1 MLDLTVFTNE
11 EFGEVRTMVIEG
23 EPWFV
28 GKDVAASLGYAEPR
42 SAISKKVDAE
52 DKGVAEM
59 ATPSGK
65 QKMTIINE
73 SGLYSLIFGSKL
85 ESATRFKRWVTKEVL
100 PSIRKTGGYKVPTSP
115 AEQIKLLATGFSDHE
130 SRIENLEQNMVIDYG
145 QQQTLRKHVNRVVLD
160 ALGGKNTEAYHCMSK
175 KVFSECNRDLQDRFK
190 VNSRNNIPRKRYEE
204 AVDYV
209 DSWTPS
215 TNTKLEIQEANCQQ
229 RFAVLYEAEVK
240 KKKKKEI
247 FSTSKEDFKKIG
259 IELTD
264 EQYDDLCQINLF
276 MMLMPDIPVYNVLLI
291 LKTLGL
297 IPTEIPDNES
307 GNDGDDNSA
316 KNSHE
321 EFERKFGKIK

>member
-115 AEQIKLLATGFSDHE
+115 AEQIKLL
-130 SRIENLEQNMVIDYG
+130 
-145 QQQTLRKHVNRVVLD
+145 QTLRKHVNRVVLD

-229 RFAVLYEAEVK
+229 RFAVL
-240 KKKKKEI
+240 
-247 FSTSKEDFKKIG
+247 
-259 IELTD
+259 
-264 EQYDDLCQINLF
+264 
-276 MMLMPDIPVYNVLLI
+276 
-291 LKTLGL
+291 
-297 IPTEIPDNES
+297 
-307 GNDGDDNSA
+307 
-316 KNSHE
+316 
-321 EFERKFGKIK
+321 

>member
-11 EFGEVRTMVIEG
+11 EFGDVRTLMIEG

-28 GKDVAASLGYAEPR
+28 GRDVADILGYR
-42 SAISKKVDAE
+42 NGSRDINRHVDEE
-52 DKGVAEM
+52 DKRKIM
-59 ATPSGK
+59 LFDGK
-65 QKMTIINE
+65 QDKETIIINE
-73 SGLYSLIFGSKL
+73 SGLYSLILSSKMPN
-85 ESATRFKRWVTKEVL
+85 AKKFKRWVTKEVL

-229 RFAVLYEAEVK
+229 RFAVL
-240 KKKKKEI
+240 
-247 FSTSKEDFKKIG
+247 
-259 IELTD
+259 
-264 EQYDDLCQINLF
+264 
-276 MMLMPDIPVYNVLLI
+276 
-291 LKTLGL
+291 
-297 IPTEIPDNES
+297 
-307 GNDGDDNSA
+307 
-316 KNSHE
+316 
-321 EFERKFGKIK
+321 